1 MEFHHV
7 QLRIIIQIK
16 AAMQKLL
23 LLPLFVVA
31 TLVSTAQWNSNTA
44 VNLEVASVPVAD
56 MQSLTT
62 STGRTWIAFYHQNGG
77 NYDMRAQLLDVDGT
91 KLLGP
96 DGVLI
101 DNKPSGTA
109 TFVFNICKDA
119 SDNLIVAYQDQRSG
133 QLNAVIYKISQTGT
147 HLWNSNGVILGQGL
161 APYPAVLSNGETVVA
176 WNEATTN
183 TLQLQKINTSG
194 AATWSTPVTIQVG
207 TSNTTRGQ
215 VVANLNGFFTLVF
228 QRRGFGIATTLYAQ
242 RYNSSGV
249 ASWASA
255 LQLSTETTSGAR
267 YYSVLAEADTTYCGY
282 YSAMGSRFNSWLHRI
297 NPNGT
302 LPYGGNGSNFSTATG
317 GSDPYQQ
324 MTNIATDPGSSFVWS
339 VCSFSN
345 TLQSQ
350 YGIYVQKFN
359 KQTGARLLSDNALN
373 IYPISASFDTQA
385 GEVALVN
392 DAPVFM
398 SYDANYKIYATR
410 LDGNGGF
417 VWAGNRVELSSTT
430 ASAGSPKGRYGFS
443 ALSNSQA
450 VGVWAET
457 RNGVQRAYAQNI
469 TPTGGTGV
477 TTPGFSFTNPA
488 AAVVACPAPASM
500 SIQLATIASGG
511 FNGAISLSATGA
523 PAGTTVSFS
532 SNPLTVGTSTTVT
545 LTGTNTLAPGSY
557 TITVTGTAAGVS
569 SQNVTLT
576 FTITAPPAITI
587 TSQPA
592 AQAVCVG
599 AAASYSVVATGN
611 SLTYQWQQSLNGCS
625 GPWQDIS
632 GATAA
637 TLNLGA
643 AVVSQNN
650 TGYRCVV
657 SAPCVASL
665 TSNCGLLTVGTSPT
679 ITTHPISQTVCE
691 GAMINLTVAASG
703 TNLLYQWQVNIG
715 GVWTNIGN
723 GGGFNGVTTAT
734 LMISS
739 IVTNMS
745 GSQYRCLVSTST
757 CPTAVSSNVA
767 TLTVNTLTQVISQ
780 PVSQTLCLGTS
791 TFMTTD
797 AIGTGVQFQW
807 QVNTGTGFNNLSNGG
822 AYAGAT
828 TSQLSVTTPPVAWS
842 GYTYRCV
849 VTGICQSPISTNAAT
864 LTIHAPAVINRSPS
878 SAEVCAGSGASFIIA
893 VSSVAT
899 VSYDWQQST
908 NGGTTWTSLPS
919 TLSPVLQF
927 VNLPLSFNGNRYRC
941 IVSNATCPQ
950 RETSAVA
957 QLSVRANPTVSL
969 TAAPNNSLLPG
980 QSTTLTATPSGST
993 GGVISTNWT
1002 LGGQPYSPGTG
1013 STVTATVENLGIY
1026 QVGVRETWPSG
1037 LFCSALSPSVTI
1049 TASASDR
1056 LFIFPSPNDGNFT
1069 VSYYNSGGA
1078 AANRQLVIYDSKG
1091 ARVYQE
1097 FFSINGPYTLL
1108 PVDLRSAARG
1118 IYFVVVGD
1126 ASGKRLIEGK
1136 VHIR

>member
-1 MEFHHV
+1 
-7 QLRIIIQIK
+7 
-16 AAMQKLL
+16 MQKLL
-23 LLPLFVVA
+23 FLPVF
-31 TLVSTAQWNSNTA
+31 LVLSLASIAQWNPNTS
-44 VNLEVASVPVAD
+44 VNLEIATVPVAD

-62 STGRTWIAFYHQNGG
+62 STGKTWIAFYHENTG

-119 SDNLIVAYQDQRSG
+119 NDNLIVAYQDQRSG
-133 QLNAVIYKISQTGT
+133 QLNAVAYKISQTGA
-147 HLWNSNGVILGQGL
+147 HLWSSNGVILGQGL

-176 WNEATTN
+176 WNESTTN
-183 TLQLQKINTSG
+183 TLQVQKISSAG
-194 AATWSTPVTIQVG
+194 ALAWTTPVTVQVG

-215 VVANLNGFFTLVF
+215 VVPNLNGSFTLVF

-242 RYNSSGV
+242 RYNSSGA

-255 LQLSTETTSGAR
+255 VQLSTETTSGAR
-267 YYSVLAEADTTYCGY
+267 YYSVLSEEDTTYCGY
-282 YSAMGSRFNSWLHRI
+282 YSAQGSRFNSWLHRI

-302 LPYGGNGSNFSTATG
+302 LPYGGNGSNFSTATSG
-317 GSDPYQQ
+317 ADPYQQ
-324 MTNIATDPGSSFVWS
+324 MTNIATDPGSPLVWS
-339 VCSFSN
+339 VCSYSN
-345 TLQSQ
+345 TSQSQ
-350 YGIYVQKFN
+350 YGVYVQKFN
-359 KQTGARLLSDNALN
+359 KQTGARLLTDNALN

-385 GEVALVN
+385 GGLALVN

-410 LDGNGGF
+410 LDGNGAF
-417 VWAGNRVELSSTT
+417 VWTGNRVELSSTT

-469 TPTGGTGV
+469 TPNGSTGISTA
-477 TTPGFSFTNPA
+477 GFAFNSPA

-500 SIQLATIASGG
+500 SIQLSTTASGS
-511 FNGAISLSATGA
+511 FSGAISLAASGV
-523 PAGTTVSFS
+523 PAGTSLSFS
-532 SNPLTVGTSTTVT
+532 SNPVNVGSSTTVT
-545 LTGTNTLAPGSY
+545 LTGTNTLAPGNY

-576 FTITAPPAITI
+576 FTITAPTAIAI
-587 TSQPA
+587 TSQPV
-592 AQAVCVG
+592 AQVVCVG
-599 AAASYSVVATGN
+599 TAITYSVVATGS
-611 SLTYQWQQSLNGCS
+611 SLTYQWQQSLNGCN
-625 GPWQDIS
+625 GPWQDIT

-637 TLNLGA
+637 TLSLGA
-643 AVVSQNN
+643 AVIAQNN

-657 SAPCVASL
+657 SAPCASSL

-679 ITTHPISQTVCE
+679 ITTHPVSQTVCE

-739 IVTNMS
+739 IVTTMS

-807 QVNTGTGFNNLSNGG
+807 QVNTGTGFTNISNGG
-822 AYAGAT
+822 AYGGAT
-828 TSQLSVTTPPVAWS
+828 SSQLSISTPPVAWS
-842 GYTYRCV
+842 GYMYRCV
-849 VTGICQSPISTNAAT
+849 VTGVCQTAINTNTAT
-864 LTIHAPAVINRSPS
+864 LTIHAPAIINRQPA
-878 SAEVCAGSGASFIIA
+878 SAEVCAGGGASFIIA

-899 VSYDWQQST
+899 VNYDWQQST

-919 TLSPVLQF
+919 TMSPVLQF
-927 VNLPLSFNGNRYRC
+927 VNLPLSYNGNRYRC
-941 IVSNATCPQ
+941 IVSNATCSQ

-957 QLSVRANPTVSL
+957 QLSVRANPTVGL
-969 TAAPNNSLLPG
+969 TAAPTTTLLPG
-980 QSTTLTATPSGST
+980 QSTTLTANPSGST

-1002 LGGQPYSPGTG
+1002 LGGQPYSPGSG
-1013 STVTATVENLGIY
+1013 NAVVATIANLGTY

-1037 LFCSALSPSVTI
+1037 LFCAALSPVVTV
-1049 TASASDR
+1049 TAAVSDR
-1056 LFIFPSPNDGNFT
+1056 LFIFPSPNDGNFS
-1069 VSYYNSGGA
+1069 VSYYNAGGVTS
-1078 AANRQLVIYDSKG
+1078 NRQLAIFDSKG
-1091 ARVYQE
+1091 ARVFQE
-1097 FFSINGPYTLL
+1097 TFPISGPYTIL
-1108 PVDLRSAARG
+1108 PVDLRNAARG
-1118 IYFVVVGD
+1118 IYFVVIGD
-1126 ASGKRLIEGK
+1126 AAGKKLIEGK
-1136 VHIR
+1136 VHVR